1 MSGTQWLYFVRGEA
15 EYDLEAL
22 FKQPA
27 VVNRQQRLA
36 S

>member
-1 MSGTQWLYFVRGEA
+1 MSGTQWLYFVGGEA

-22 FKQPA
+22 FKQLT
-27 VVNRQQRLA
+27 VVNRQQGLA